1 MRSMLVL
8 AAAAVA
14 LSPAVAVAPALAKTV
29 PPLSAY
35 VGKYPY
41 DKVQGVVFLKNPALI
56 AAVKKAAPP
65 KSVAKWVLS
74 VDTTQV
80 PIAEKDGKIIAHACE
95 PHNCGDHQWA
105 IVIDASSGSADVCYH
120 NPPDTGEAKS
130 RWYLS
135 TGKNELRDGAEC
147 PSE

>member
-1 MRSMLVL
+1 MRSVL
-8 AAAAVA
+8 ALA
-14 LSPAVAVAPALAKTV
+14 AVAVAVSPALAAKSA

-35 VGKYPY
+35 IGKYPY
-41 DKVQGVVFLKNPALI
+41 EKVQGVVFLKNPALV
-56 AAVKKAAPP
+56 AAVKKDALP
-65 KSVAKWVLS
+65 KGVAKWVLS

-80 PIAEKDGKIIAHACE
+80 PIVEQDGKLVAHACE

-105 IVIDASSGSADVCYH
+105 ILIDKASGSADVCYH
-120 NPPDTGEAKS
+120 NPSETGEGKS

-147 PSE
+147 PSG

>member
-1 MRSMLVL
+1 MRSVL
-8 AAAAVA
+8 ALAAIALAV
-14 LSPAVAVAPALAKTV
+14 SPALAAKA
-29 PPLSAY
+29 PPVSAY

-41 DKVQGVVFLKNPALI
+41 EKVQGVTFLKNPTVV
-56 AAVKKAAPP
+56 AAVKKTALP
-65 KSVAKWVLS
+65 KSVGKWVLS
-74 VDTTQV
+74 LDTTQV
-80 PIAEKDGKIIAHACE
+80 PIAKISGKIVSHACE

-105 IVIDASSGSADVCYH
+105 ILIDPASGAADVCYH

-135 TGKNELRDGAEC
+135 TGKNELRDGSEC